1 MIGLK
6 TIEKQIKV
14 KFSRNMLE
22 LNSIAAREDT
32 HKKKCFFL
40 CVSAPTVAKMN
51 SFLFYV
57 IEYIMFGGF
66 PTPYHPG
73 YVSLLSCLAILSMSI
88 VNFLLV

>member
-6 TIEKQIKV
+6 TIEKQKKV
-14 KFSRNMLE
+14 KVSWNMLE
-22 LNSIAAREDT
+22 LNSIAA
-32 HKKKCFFL
+32 
-40 CVSAPTVAKMN
+40 TVAKMN

-57 IEYIMFGGF
+57 IEYIRFGGF
-66 PTPYHPG
+66 STPYPPG